1 MNLQKNRDDLGGQLM
16 GKETAPP
23 KVFRFNAGKTEK
35 FDITEDTAIT
45 IADNAEKC
53 LIKLEKF

>member
-1 MNLQKNRDDLGGQLM
+1 MQK
-16 GKETAPP
+16 TAMTWAVNCWVKRPLP
-23 KVFRFNAGKTEK
+23 QKFLFNAGKTEK

>member
-35 FDITEDTAIT
+35 FDITEDNAIT
-45 IADNAEKC
+45 IAENAEKC
-53 LIKLEKF
+53 